1 MTKKAKRTRATK
13 TREGM
18 RAELEVFKRERILK
32 EMIELLQERGFREV
46 TLDILAERLKVTKPF
61 IYQFF
66 DSKQQL
72 IATVYERGAQQL
84 LASIE
89 GYVDNKSPAA
99 KRLHDFVGS
108 FALQNIESRAI
119 SVVFGQL
126 EGELPPETLKA
137 IRTIHRQFD
146 LKLSSLIEDGKKASE
161 FTIQEP
167 HIAGLAI
174 SGIVRWIHRWFQD
187 GRLSAEEIAALF
199 ADYALNLVGYRGTA
213 LVLTAL
219 ELSLSARGS
228 RCCSRI
234 SIFGRLRHRQAEVA
248 RRRSAFR
255 AAADARPAS
264 SAAASLRTRT
274 MSWSCR
280 SPFASDG

>member
-1 MTKKAKRTRATK
+1 MTKKAKRARAAK
-13 TREGM
+13 AREGTREAIGM

-32 EMIELLQERGFREV
+32 EMIELLQERGFRDV
-46 TLDILAERLKVTKPF
+46 TLDALAERLKVTKPF

-99 KRLHDFVGS
+99 KRLHDFVRS

-126 EGELPPETLKA
+126 EGDLPPETLEA
-137 IRTIHRQFD
+137 IRAIHRQFD
-146 LKLSSLIEDGKKASE
+146 VKLASLIEDGKKTGE
-161 FTIQEP
+161 FTVQEP

-174 SGIVRWIHRWFQD
+174 SGMVRWIHRWFQE
-187 GRLSAEEIAALF
+187 GRLSAAEIAALF
-199 ADYALNLVGYRGTA
+199 ADYALNLVGYQGK
-213 LVLTAL
+213 
-219 ELSLSARGS
+219 
-228 RCCSRI
+228 
-234 SIFGRLRHRQAEVA
+234 
-248 RRRSAFR
+248 RSF
-255 AAADARPAS
+255 
-264 SAAASLRTRT
+264 
-274 MSWSCR
+274 
-280 SPFASDG
+280 

>member
-1 MTKKAKRTRATK
+1 MTKKTKRVHVTK
-13 TREGM
+13 AREGKRKMIGM

-46 TLDILAERLKVTKPF
+46 TLDALAERLKVTKPF
-61 IYQFF
+61 IYQYF

-99 KRLHDFVGS
+99 KRLHDFVRS

-126 EGELPPETLKA
+126 EGDLPPETLEA
-137 IRTIHRQFD
+137 IRAIHRQFD
-146 LKLSSLIEDGKKASE
+146 IRLASLIEDGKKTGE
-161 FTIQEP
+161 FTVQEP

-174 SGIVRWIHRWFQD
+174 SGMVRWIHRWFQD
-187 GRLSAEEIAALF
+187 GRLSAAEIAELF
-199 ADYALNLVGYRGTA
+199 ADYALNLVGYRG
-213 LVLTAL
+213 
-219 ELSLSARGS
+219 E
-228 RCCSRI
+228 
-234 SIFGRLRHRQAEVA
+234 
-248 RRRSAFR
+248 RSF
-255 AAADARPAS
+255 
-264 SAAASLRTRT
+264 
-274 MSWSCR
+274 
-280 SPFASDG
+280 

>member
-1 MTKKAKRTRATK
+1 MTKKAKRAPVTK
-13 TREGM
+13 AREASGM

-66 DSKQQL
+66 DSKQDL

-99 KRLHDFVGS
+99 KRLYDFVRR
-108 FALQNIESRAI
+108 FAMQNIDSRAI

-146 LKLSSLIEDGKKASE
+146 IKLASLIEDGKKAGE
-161 FTIQEP
+161 FTVQEP

-174 SGIVRWIHRWFQD
+174 SGMVRWIHRWFQD
-187 GRLSAEEIAALF
+187 GRLSAEEIAVLF
-199 ADYALNLVGYRGTA
+199 ADYALNLVGYRG
-213 LVLTAL
+213 
-219 ELSLSARGS
+219 
-228 RCCSRI
+228 
-234 SIFGRLRHRQAEVA
+234 Q
-248 RRRSAFR
+248 RSF
-255 AAADARPAS
+255 
-264 SAAASLRTRT
+264 
-274 MSWSCR
+274 
-280 SPFASDG
+280 

>member
-1 MTKKAKRTRATK
+1 MTKKAKRGHVTK
-13 TREGM
+13 AREGKRKIIGM

-46 TLDILAERLKVTKPF
+46 TLDALAERLKVTKPF
-61 IYQFF
+61 IYQYF

-99 KRLHDFVGS
+99 KRLYDFVRS

-126 EGELPPETLKA
+126 EGDLPPETLEA
-137 IRTIHRQFD
+137 IRAIHRQFD
-146 LKLSSLIEDGKKASE
+146 IRLASLIEDGRKAGE
-161 FTIQEP
+161 FTVQEP

-174 SGIVRWIHRWFQD
+174 SGMVRWIHRWFQD
-187 GRLSAEEIAALF
+187 GRLSAAEIAELF
-199 ADYALNLVGYRGTA
+199 ADYALNLVGYRG
-213 LVLTAL
+213 
-219 ELSLSARGS
+219 E
-228 RCCSRI
+228 
-234 SIFGRLRHRQAEVA
+234 
-248 RRRSAFR
+248 RSF
-255 AAADARPAS
+255 
-264 SAAASLRTRT
+264 
-274 MSWSCR
+274 
-280 SPFASDG
+280 

>member
-1 MTKKAKRTRATK
+1 MTKKAKRAHAAK
-13 TREGM
+13 AREGVREAGGM

-46 TLDILAERLKVTKPF
+46 TLDALAERLKVTKPF

-84 LASIE
+84 LSSIE

-99 KRLHDFVGS
+99 KRLYDFVRS
-108 FALQNIESRAI
+108 FAMQNIESRAI

-137 IRTIHRQFD
+137 IRAIHRQFD
-146 LKLSSLIEDGKKASE
+146 IKLASLIEDGKKAGE
-161 FTIQEP
+161 FTVQEP

-174 SGIVRWIHRWFQD
+174 SGMVRWIHRWFQD
-187 GRLSAEEIAALF
+187 GRLSAEEIAVLF
-199 ADYALNLVGYRGTA
+199 ADYALNLVGYRG
-213 LVLTAL
+213 
-219 ELSLSARGS
+219 
-228 RCCSRI
+228 
-234 SIFGRLRHRQAEVA
+234 Q
-248 RRRSAFR
+248 RSF
-255 AAADARPAS
+255 
-264 SAAASLRTRT
+264 
-274 MSWSCR
+274 
-280 SPFASDG
+280 